1 MKSLRVVFMGT
12 PGFAVASLGSLLI
25 NGYNVVAVV
34 TAPDKPAGRG
44 RAVSKSAIK
53 QFSESN
59 YLPFLQPENL
69 KDPVFI
75 ESLKR
80 LKPDVLIVV
89 AFRMLPEEVWK
100 IPARGTIN
108 LHASLLP
115 QYRGSA
121 PINHVIING
130 ETITGLTTFLIDNKI
145 DTGNILL
152 REEVPIFPF
161 ENAGD
166 LHDRLMKYGARL
178 VIRTLDE
185 IAENRIRPQL
195 QTNFM
200 IPGEILKIAP
210 KIFPEDCLIDW
221 NNTPVKIHNLIRGL
235 SPDLCAR
242 SAFRNEKR
250 TLSYK
255 IFESQPLPEEHN
267 LKSGDIAS
275 DGKSFLKIACKGGV
289 VKILS
294 LQIEGKNRMS
304 IEEFL
309 RGFKIEGFRS

>member
-25 NGYNVVAVV
+25 NGYNVVSVV
-34 TAPDKPAGRG
+34 TAPDKPSGRG
-44 RAVSKSAIK
+44 RSVSKSAVK
-53 QFSESN
+53 QFSESS
-59 YLPFLQPENL
+59 YLQLLQPENL
-69 KDPVFI
+69 KNPDFI
-75 ESLKR
+75 QNLKR
-80 LKPDVLIVV
+80 LKPDVFIVV

-130 ETITGLTTFLIDNKI
+130 ETVTGLTTFLIDNKI

-152 REEVPIFPF
+152 REEVSIFPF
-161 ENAGD
+161 ENSGD

-178 VIRTLDE
+178 VIRTLQE
-185 IAENRIRPQL
+185 IGEDRIKPQP
-195 QTNFM
+195 QSNFM
-200 IPGEILKIAP
+200 IPGEILKTAP
-210 KIFPEDCLIDW
+210 KIFPEDCRIDW

-235 SPDLCAR
+235 SPDPCAR

-250 TLSYK
+250 ILSYK
-255 IFESQPLPEEHN
+255 IFESQPLPEEHSLN
-267 LKSGDIAS
+267 SGDIIS
-275 DGKSFLKIACKGGV
+275 DGKSFINIACKDGFV
-289 VKILS
+289 NILN
-294 LQIEGKNRMS
+294 LQIEGKNRMN

-309 RGFKIEGFRS
+309 RGFRIEGFSS